1 VAYAAHYTVYTAE
14 GRKRKTLHG
23 KTRQEVAAKLAKA
36 LSDRKGGF
44 VFDAGNLTLGKYLD
58 RWLNDSVRGSVRQR
72 TFERQEQIVRVNI
85 KPALG
90 RLKLKSL
97 TPAHVRELYREK
109 LDAGLAPGTVRC
121 IHTVLGKALKQAV
134 ADGLIPRNPAGDGEG
149 PKACEGRDTPAL
161 PGTGRRL
168 PSGSPQ

>member
-1 VAYAAHYTVYTAE
+1 M
-14 GRKRKTLHG
+14 
-23 KTRQEVAAKLAKA
+23 
-36 LSDRKGGF
+36 
-44 VFDAGNLTLGKYLD
+44 
-58 RWLNDSVRGSVRQR
+58 RQR

-134 ADGLIPRNPAGDGEG
+134 ADSLISATLRGMVKAPKPAKAEIHPLSLEQVGAFLRVARSDRCEALYVLAVTAGLREGELLDL
-149 PKACEGRDTPAL
+149 K
-161 PGTGRRL
+161 
-168 PSGSPQ
+168 